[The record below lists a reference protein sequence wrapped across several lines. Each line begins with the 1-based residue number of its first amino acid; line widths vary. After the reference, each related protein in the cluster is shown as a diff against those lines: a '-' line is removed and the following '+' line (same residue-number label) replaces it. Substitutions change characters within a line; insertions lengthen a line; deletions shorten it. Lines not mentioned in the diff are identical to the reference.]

1 MNFTSEKIA
10 VVLLSGGMDSALCAA
25 IAKKEGWKIAA
36 LHLNYKQRT
45 EKRELHSF
53 NQLADYY
60 NAKYKL
66 IVDINYLSQIGG
78 SSLTDSNIEVSVGN
92 FDSNDIPTSYVP
104 FRNANFLA
112 IATSWAEVIGANA
125 VYIGANQL
133 DYSGYPDC
141 RSEFYDSFQK
151 VIETGTKPET
161 NIKIIAPII
170 NFTKKDIVVKGSEL
184 GLPFNL
190 TWSCYKNNDKACG
203 VCDSCVLRLK
213 GFKEAGIEDPVEYV

>member
-1 MNFTSEKIA
+1 MNIVSEKIA

-25 IAKKEGWKIAA
+25 IAKKEGWRIAA

-78 SSLTDSNIEVSVGN
+78 SSLTDTNIEVSEGN
-92 FDSNDIPTSYVP
+92 SNSEEIPSSYVP
-104 FRNANFLA
+104 FRNANFLS
-112 IATSWAEVIGANA
+112 IATSWAEVIGAKA
-125 VYIGANQL
+125 IFIGANQL

-141 RSEFYDSFQK
+141 RSEFYDAFQK
-151 VIETGTKPET
+151 VIEFGTKPET
-161 NIKIIAPII
+161 DIKIITPII
-170 NFTKKDIVVKGSEL
+170 NYTKKDIVDKGLEL
-184 GLPFNL
+184 GLPFL
-190 TWSCYKNNDKACG
+190 MTWSCYKNNEKACG

-213 GFKEAGIEDPVEYV
+213 GFQEAGIKDPLEYV